1 MGGKHIRDNQVS
13 LTGDGFED
21 TINVGKEYGG
31 GVAKF
36 HFPDGTMDEVRLM
49 GAGAAAKVGVY
60 PAVAAKLRK
69 LGHETSPGR
78 FNVAKSLTATATGIK
93 CCEVTVS
100 APNVQRKPDAPKQPR
115 VADGDPVKSPA
126 VMGLH
131 AALARQ
137 NLNLLLEGVPGSG
150 KTYTF
155 RDICDQQDPPVA
167 SGHRYVL
174 NCHPSTQY
182 EDVIEGLRPEAVTY
196 KPSWRSVIEAQTTA
210 ETGTAADAK
219 SGKAAVAKTDHGW
232 HVVDGVFL
240 RACTAARD
248 NPGKYVAILLDE
260 LNRANVP
267 RMLGDLLTVMER
279 SKRVNFVDG
288 KVAAQPSH
296 TVSLPISGRTFLV
309 PDNLIIVATMNS
321 VDHSV
326 APLDQALL
334 RRFWRVRVE
343 PMNDKHAIAA
353 VLERKDDSDKRS
365 AKDMWAALSNQMQK
379 AVDAF
384 LALNTTIGA
393 DDCLGPDGMIGQSF
407 LFDMKALCA
416 GQDDQTQAN
425 AIRNVWRYGVAPQVI
440 ASVQA
445 AGKERWFSGSE
456 YDDSNGVALV
466 NALANCYFTLTWKGE
481 GMTRALRMVPFE
493 RPAQTDDKVQ

>member
-1 MGGKHIRDNQVS
+1 MRVEETVS
-13 LTGDGFED
+13 ERYDVNILSAFRTAIDEGARSVSIDQIGDLWASGFNSHYVYRYLSAVVDAQPEERLEAGVPQRILAGLRQLGVALQPEYLGRWEFTVATVNDRTVGDG
-21 TINVGKEYGG
+21 
-31 GVAKF
+31 
-36 HFPDGTMDEVRLM
+36 
-49 GAGAAAKVGVY
+49 
-60 PAVAAKLRK
+60 
-69 LGHETSPGR
+69 
-78 FNVAKSLTATATGIK
+78 
-93 CCEVTVS
+93 
-100 APNVQRKPDAPKQPR
+100 RKPDNGASQQTATL
-115 VADGDPVKSPA
+115 VPA
-126 VMGLH
+126 AGAKARL
-131 AALARQ
+131 AAQ
-137 NLNLLLEGVPGSG
+137 NLNLLLEGVPGTG
-150 KTYTF
+150 KTYAF
-155 RDICDQQDPPVA
+155 KDICEKDKGLDIA
-167 SGHRYVL
+167 DNHRFVL

-182 EDVIEGLRPEAVTY
+182 EDVIEGLRPEAVKNENPWQPVHGST
-196 KPSWRSVIEAQTTA
+196 WT
-210 ETGTAADAK
+210 DN
-219 SGKAAVAKTDHGW
+219 KAGAW

-240 RACTAARD
+240 RACTAARLA
-248 NPGKYVAILLDE
+248 PLVAGKKARVAILLDE

-279 SKRVNFVDG
+279 SKRATFDG
-288 KVAAQPSH
+288 DGNEVQRQCDP
-296 TVSLPISGRTFLV
+296 VILPISGRTFLV

-353 VLERKDDSDKRS
+353 ALERKDDSDKRS
-365 AKDMWAALSNQMQK
+365 DKDMWAALSDPMK
-379 AVDAF
+379 EAVDAF
-384 LALNTTIGA
+384 VALNETIGA
-393 DDCLGPDGMIGQSF
+393 KDCLGPDGMIGQSF

-456 YDDSNGVALV
+456 NDDSNGVTLV
-466 NALANCYFTLTWKGE
+466 NALANCYFTLTWKGA
-481 GMTRALRMVPFE
+481 GMTRALRMVPLE